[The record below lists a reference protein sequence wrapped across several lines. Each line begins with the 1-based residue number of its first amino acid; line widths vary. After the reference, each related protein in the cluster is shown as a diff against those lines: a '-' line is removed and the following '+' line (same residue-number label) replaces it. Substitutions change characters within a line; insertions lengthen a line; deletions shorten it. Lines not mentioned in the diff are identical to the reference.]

1 MKLQSQVCTLE
12 QAKKLNEL
20 GVKQDSLF
28 FWIDRKDKSR
38 VVFLGMIEDIE
49 KLATY
54 SAFTVAE
61 LGVMLPCYYVV
72 YYTGAYGYCVC
83 RKMEEGE
90 LQRPLLR
97 GNTEAEARAAMLIY
111 LLENDLTTAEE
122 VNQRL
127 TTKQ

>member
-28 FWIDRKDKSR
+28 YWIDRKDKSR
-38 VVFLGMIEDIE
+38 VVYSGLIEDIE
-49 KLATY
+49 KLTTY

-72 YYTGAYGYCVC
+72 YYTVAHGYCVC
-83 RKMEEGE
+83 RKMENGE
-90 LQRPLLR
+90 LQRPLLT
-97 GNTEAEARAAMLIY
+97 GCTQAKAGAAMLIF
-111 LLENDLTTAEE
+111 LLENNLTTAEE

-127 TTKQ
+127 AIN